1 MPFEITF
8 EDPRI
13 GFASAHFIIDHEKC
27 GRLHGHNYFIKVK
40 MNGQLN
46 ADHMIL
52 DYGILRDELK
62 KLTKPMDHKV
72 LIPKKSKGL
81 IIEEKDASIEINTC
95 NKRYLLPKEDV
106 ILLPL
111 QATTAEELAKFFHD
125 KLKSKWP
132 SFTIKV
138 TIEETPGSSAI
149 YFE

>member
-40 MNGQLN
+40 IDGQLN

-52 DYGILRDELK
+52 DYGILREELK
-62 KLTKPMDHKV
+62 SLTKPLDHKV
-72 LIPKKSKGL
+72 LIPDKAEGL
-81 IIEEKDASIEINTC
+81 IIEEKNESIEINTC
-95 NKRYLLPKEDV
+95 NKRYLLPKEDI
-106 ILLPL
+106 ILLPI
-111 QATTAEELAKFFHD
+111 QATTAEELAKYFHD
-125 KLKSKWP
+125 KLKAKW
-132 SFTIKV
+132 SEFSIKV
-138 TIEETPGSSAI
+138 TIEEAPGSSAI